1 MIGFSAAGGALRSL
15 SEMGAMLTMFTTAI
29 KPGTNNSNRNNSSD
43 GVKRSTT
50 KKEDNLVMDT
60 KLKIIDILQFIMDV
74 RLDYR
79 ISCLLSIF
87 KKEYESAKPDR
98 LRVGVRGIDLESISE
113 HAEGIFGSSADC
125 AVLDLDGTGGKTF
138 LRVLL
143 HLGMHDYPP
152 LVSGALK
159 LLFRYFSGNFWELK
173 KVKKVKKW
181 F

>member
-1 MIGFSAAGGALRSL
+1 
-15 SEMGAMLTMFTTAI
+15 MGAMLTMLATSI
-29 KPGTNNSNRNNSSD
+29 KPGNTSSRASNNE
-43 GVKRSTT
+43 VKRANT

-87 KKEYESAKPDR
+87 KKEFDESAKSDR
-98 LRVGVRGIDLESISE
+98 LMSRGVRGIDLESISE
-113 HAEGIFGSSADC
+113 HAEGIFGSSREC

-143 HLGMHDYPP
+143 HLG
-152 LVSGALK
+152 
-159 LLFRYFSGNFWELK
+159 NK
-173 KVKKVKKW
+173 KYSPTE
-181 F
+181 

>member
-1 MIGFSAAGGALRSL
+1 
-15 SEMGAMLTMFTTAI
+15 MLATSI
-29 KPGTNNSNRNNSSD
+29 KPGNTSSRASNNE
-43 GVKRSTT
+43 VKRANT

-87 KKEYESAKPDR
+87 KKEFDESAKSDR
-98 LRVGVRGIDLESISE
+98 LMSRGVRGIDLESISE
-113 HAEGIFGSSADC
+113 HAEGIFGSSREC

-143 HLGMHDYPP
+143 HLGKI
-152 LVSGALK
+152 LRTLAL
-159 LLFRYFSGNFWELK
+159 
-173 KVKKVKKW
+173 
-181 F
+181 